1 MNYILSY
8 LRPYKLHVFIAY
20 TLTITELIIEL
31 LLPLFLGKMI
41 NNGVVHN
48 DLNNVIMWGSIMIGL
63 ALFAFITGI
72 LNSYYASHTSNLVAY
87 DLRRKLFEKVQS
99 FSFEILNKF
108 SNASLI
114 TRFTNDVRQVQNTIY
129 MGLRIMAKAPLLVI
143 GSVIMSLII
152 NFKLAAIF
160 LIIVPIVI
168 FFTIWIFKKA
178 AIMFNNVQSKTD
190 NVNFVMQENLSNM
203 RLIKAFVRKNFEKVR
218 FKTANDELST
228 TMRRAFRFVDA
239 SMPAL
244 LFIMNVTIIY
254 IIWFGSVQ
262 TIADTSNIGDVV
274 ALINYALRIAMS
286 ISMFTFI
293 ILAFSRMKASSER
306 LSDVL
311 LIDSEFQD
319 EKQTNSNNIINGSVQ
334 FKNVSFSYPETNR
347 TVLKDV
353 SFSVKRNTQLAI
365 MGATGAGKTTLFQ
378 LIPRLYEPSSGLI
391 EIDNIPITNF
401 SIDTLRNSIGYVPQ
415 NPLLFSG
422 SIKDNLIWGKED
434 ASDLDIIEA
443 CKSAQIHDLIMTLPQ
458 QYDTEVSQQGVNLS
472 GGQKQRLSIARAL
485 IRKPNI
491 LMLDDCTSALDLTT
505 ETNLLNAIEKDG
517 CTTLII
523 TQKISTAK
531 QADAILLLD
540 YGEILDYGKHK
551 DLISRSSIY
560 KQIVASQSEG
570 RIDDDKEN

>member
-48 DLNNVIMWGSIMIGL
+48 DLNNVVMWGSIMIGL

-378 LIPRLYEPSSGLI
+378 LIPRLYEPSCGLI

-401 SIDTLRNSIGYVPQ
+401 SLDTLRNSIGYVPQ

-531 QADAILLLD
+531 HADAILLLD
-540 YGEILDYGKHK
+540 YGEMLDYGKHE

-570 RIDDDKEN
+570 RIDDDK